1 MSEIYKNRHS
11 AYNLHVHLVFI
22 TKYRKKVLADNH
34 HQFFREVVAEVCK
47 DFGAELKECNG
58 EGDHVHMLI
67 QYPPTVQLSKMVNN
81 LKSVTSRRMR
91 ANFIDLRAA
100 YNKPVLW
107 SRSYFAGSCGGAP
120 LEIIKLGLTQNQR
133 YIANLKH
140 SVVP

>member
-34 HQFFREVVAEVCK
+34 RQYFKEVVAEICK

-67 QYPPTVQLSKMVNN
+67 QYPPTGQLSKMVNN
-81 LKSVTSRRMR
+81 LQSVTSRRMR

-120 LEIIKLGLTQNQR
+120 LEIIKQYIQNQQ
-133 YIANLKH
+133 
-140 SVVP
+140 S

>member
-34 HQFFREVVAEVCK
+34 RQYFKEVVAEICK

-120 LEIIKLGLTQNQR
+120 LEIIK
-133 YIANLKH
+133 
-140 SVVP
+140 

>member
-1 MSEIYKNRHS
+1 MSEIYKNRLS

-34 HQFFREVVAEVCK
+34 RQYFKEVVAEICK

-120 LEIIKLGLTQNQR
+120 LEIIKQYIQNQQ
-133 YIANLKH
+133 
-140 SVVP
+140 S

>member
-1 MSEIYKNRHS
+1 MCRGEIYKNRHS

-34 HQFFREVVAEVCK
+34 RQYFKGVVAEICK

-120 LEIIKLGLTQNQR
+120 LEIIKQYIQNQQ
-133 YIANLKH
+133 
-140 SVVP
+140 S

>member
-1 MSEIYKNRHS
+1 MARPRKIDSDLRHGRHCVFV
-11 AYNLHVHLVFI
+11 LHVHLVFI

-34 HQFFREVVAEVCK
+34 RQYFKEVVAEICK

-120 LEIIKLGLTQNQR
+120 LEIIKQYIQNQQ
-133 YIANLKH
+133 
-140 SVVP
+140 S

>member
-1 MSEIYKNRHS
+1 MSEIYKNRYS

-34 HQFFREVVAEVCK
+34 RQYFKEVVAEICK

-120 LEIIKLGLTQNQR
+120 LEIIKQYIQNQQ
-133 YIANLKH
+133 
-140 SVVP
+140 S

>member
-34 HQFFREVVAEVCK
+34 RQYFKEVVAEICK

-120 LEIIKLGLTQNQR
+120 LEIIKQYIQNQQ
-133 YIANLKH
+133 
-140 SVVP
+140 S

>member
-34 HQFFREVVAEVCK
+34 RQYFKEVVAEICK

-107 SRSYFAGSCGGAP
+107 SRSYFACPCGVAP
-120 LEIIKLGLTQNQR
+120 LEILTQYIQNQQ
-133 YIANLKH
+133 
-140 SVVP
+140 S

>member
-34 HQFFREVVAEVCK
+34 RQYFKEVVAEICK

-91 ANFIDLRAA
+91 ANFIDLRVA

-120 LEIIKLGLTQNQR
+120 LEIIKQYIQNQ
-133 YIANLKH
+133 K
-140 SVVP
+140 S

>member
-11 AYNLHVHLVFI
+11 AYNLHVHLVFV

-34 HQFFREVVAEVCK
+34 RQYFKEVVAEICK

-120 LEIIKLGLTQNQR
+120 LEIIKQYIQNQQ
-133 YIANLKH
+133 
-140 SVVP
+140 S